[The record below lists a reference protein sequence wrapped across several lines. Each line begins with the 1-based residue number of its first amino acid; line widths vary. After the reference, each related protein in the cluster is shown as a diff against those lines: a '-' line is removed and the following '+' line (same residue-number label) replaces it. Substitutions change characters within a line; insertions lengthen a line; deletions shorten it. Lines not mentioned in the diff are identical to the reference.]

1 MKRVRIRDCVYWGWG
16 PFWALVVQVLIWWPI
31 VGLVVRV
38 APSHPMMG
46 PHLPFYVVL
55 FSLPFVGIAVNFCL
69 FRFLHP
75 RRALGWMLPVAFGFM
90 FLFGLFPMPFRG
102 LSMLGF
108 GSVVCGLYPGI
119 LLNNYYELYRVAN
132 MSLEEAE
139 AYRLKLEVREKE
151 MQKRELRTEST
162 FMSFAFMV
170 MLFMVGFFAVGIP
183 AMHWKG
189 YDPSPMIFPV
199 VVVTITGVAVSVLVK
214 RVLGW
219 KVSGWVYV
227 VLLVVSVVGVLW
239 VWGYP
244 VVLLVAP
251 WWAGYVVGAPWVS
264 EVEDVMRR
272 GMARAQRLHSR

>member
-1 MKRVRIRDCVYWGWG
+1 MRVRVRDCVYWGWG

-75 RRALGWMLPVAFGFM
+75 RRALGWMVPVAFGFM

-119 LLNNYYELYRVAN
+119 LLNNYYELYRVAK
-132 MSLEEAE
+132 MSPEEVEEYQRELEAREAE
-139 AYRLKLEVREKE
+139 AQE
-151 MQKRELRTEST
+151 RELRTEST
-162 FMSFAFMV
+162 FTSFFFLLMVVVWDFMS
-170 MLFMVGFFAVGIP
+170 VGIP
-183 AMHWKG
+183 TIHWKW
-189 YDPSPMIFPV
+189 YDPLPMFWQALV
-199 VVVTITGVAVSVLVK
+199 LSAVGMAVSVLVK

-219 KVSGWVYV
+219 KVSGWVYG
-227 VLLVVSVVGVLW
+227 VLLVVSVLGVLW

-251 WWAGYVVGAPWVS
+251 WWVGYILGVPWVS
-264 EVEDVMRR
+264 SVEDVMRR

>member
-1 MKRVRIRDCVYWGWG
+1 MRVRDCVYWGWG

-75 RRALGWMLPVAFGFM
+75 RRALGWMVPVAFGFM

-119 LLNNYYELYRVAN
+119 LLNNYYELYRLAK
-132 MSLEEAE
+132 MSPEEVEEYQRELEAREAE
-139 AYRLKLEVREKE
+139 AQE
-151 MQKRELRTEST
+151 RELRTEST
-162 FMSFAFMV
+162 FTSFFFLLMVVVWDFMS
-170 MLFMVGFFAVGIP
+170 VGIP
-183 AMHWKG
+183 TIHWKW
-189 YDPSPMIFPV
+189 YDPLPMFGQALV
-199 VVVTITGVAVSVLVK
+199 LSATGMGVSVLVK

>member
-1 MKRVRIRDCVYWGWG
+1 MRVRVRDCVYWGWG

-46 PHLPFYVVL
+46 PNLPFYVVL
-55 FSLPFVGIAVNFCL
+55 FSLPFIGIAVNFCL

-75 RRALGWMLPVAFGFM
+75 RRALGWMVPVAFGFM

-132 MSLEEAE
+132 MSLEDAE

-227 VLLVVSVVGVLW
+227 GLLVVSVVGVLW

>member
-1 MKRVRIRDCVYWGWG
+1 MRVRVRDCVYWGWG

-75 RRALGWMLPVAFGFM
+75 RRALGWMVPVAFGFM

-119 LLNNYYELYRVAN
+119 LLNNYYELYRVAK
-132 MSLEEAE
+132 MSPEEVEEYQRELEAREAE
-139 AYRLKLEVREKE
+139 AQE
-151 MQKRELRTEST
+151 RELRTEST
-162 FMSFAFMV
+162 FTSFFFLLMVVVWDFMS
-170 MLFMVGFFAVGIP
+170 VGIP
-183 AMHWKG
+183 TIHWKW
-189 YDPSPMIFPV
+189 YDPLPMFWQALV
-199 VVVTITGVAVSVLVK
+199 LSATGMGVSVLVK

-219 KVSGWVYV
+219 KVSGWVYG
-227 VLLVVSVVGVLW
+227 VLLVVSVLGVLW

>member
-1 MKRVRIRDCVYWGWG
+1 MRVRVRDCVYWGWG

-75 RRALGWMLPVAFGFM
+75 RRALGWMVPVAFGFM

-119 LLNNYYELYRVAN
+119 LLNNYYELYRVAK
-132 MSLEEAE
+132 MSPEEVEEYQRELEAREAE
-139 AYRLKLEVREKE
+139 AQE
-151 MQKRELRTEST
+151 RELRTEST
-162 FMSFAFMV
+162 FTSFFFLLMVVVWDFMS
-170 MLFMVGFFAVGIP
+170 VGIP
-183 AMHWKG
+183 TIHWKW
-189 YDPSPMIFPV
+189 YDPLPMFGQALV
-199 VVVTITGVAVSVLVK
+199 LSATGMGVSVLVK

-219 KVSGWVYV
+219 KVSGWVYG
-227 VLLVVSVVGVLW
+227 VLLVVSVLGVLW

>member
-1 MKRVRIRDCVYWGWG
+1 MRVRDCVYWGWG

-75 RRALGWMLPVAFGFM
+75 RRALGWMVPVAFGFM

-119 LLNNYYELYRVAN
+119 LLNNYYELYRVAK
-132 MSLEEAE
+132 MSPEEVEEYQRELEAREAE
-139 AYRLKLEVREKE
+139 AQE
-151 MQKRELRTEST
+151 RELRTEST
-162 FMSFAFMV
+162 FTSFFFLLMVVVWDFMS
-170 MLFMVGFFAVGIP
+170 VGIP
-183 AMHWKG
+183 TIHWKW
-189 YDPSPMIFPV
+189 YDPLPMFGQALV
-199 VVVTITGVAVSVLVK
+199 LSATGMGVSVLVK

>member
-1 MKRVRIRDCVYWGWG
+1 MRVRVRDCVYWGWG
-16 PFWALVVQVLIWWPI
+16 PFWALWAQVLIWWPI

-38 APSHPMMG
+38 APSYPMVG

-75 RRALGWMLPVAFGFM
+75 RRALGWMVPVAFGFM

-102 LSMLGF
+102 MSMLGF

-119 LLNNYYELYRVAN
+119 LLNNYYELYRVAK
-132 MSLEEAE
+132 MSPEEVEEYQRELETREAE
-139 AYRLKLEVREKE
+139 AQE
-151 MQKRELRTEST
+151 RELRTEST
-162 FMSFAFMV
+162 FTSFFFLLMVVVWDFMS
-170 MLFMVGFFAVGIP
+170 VGIP
-183 AMHWKG
+183 TIHWKL
-189 YDPSPMIFPV
+189 YDPLPMFWQALV
-199 VVVTITGVAVSVLVK
+199 LSAVGMAVSVLVK

-244 VVLLVAP
+244 VVLLAAP
-251 WWAGYVVGAPWVS
+251 WWVGYVLGVPWVS
-264 EVEDVMRR
+264 AVEDVMRR

>member
-1 MKRVRIRDCVYWGWG
+1 MRVRVRDCVYWGWG
-16 PFWALVVQVLIWWPI
+16 PFWALWGQVLIWWPI

-38 APSHPMMG
+38 APSYPMVG
-46 PHLPFYVVL
+46 PHLLFYVVL

-75 RRALGWMLPVAFGFM
+75 RRALGWMVPVAFGFM

-102 LSMLGF
+102 MSMLGF

-119 LLNNYYELYRVAN
+119 LLNNYYELYRVAK
-132 MSLEEAE
+132 MSPEEVEEYQRELETREAE
-139 AYRLKLEVREKE
+139 AQE
-151 MQKRELRTEST
+151 RELRTEST
-162 FMSFAFMV
+162 FTSFFFLLMVVVWDFMS
-170 MLFMVGFFAVGIP
+170 VGIP
-183 AMHWKG
+183 TIHWKW
-189 YDPSPMIFPV
+189 YDPLPMFGQALV
-199 VVVTITGVAVSVLVK
+199 VSVVGMGVSVLVK

-244 VVLLVAP
+244 VVLLAAP
-251 WWAGYVVGAPWVS
+251 WWVGYVLGVPWVS
-264 EVEDVMRR
+264 AVEDVMRR